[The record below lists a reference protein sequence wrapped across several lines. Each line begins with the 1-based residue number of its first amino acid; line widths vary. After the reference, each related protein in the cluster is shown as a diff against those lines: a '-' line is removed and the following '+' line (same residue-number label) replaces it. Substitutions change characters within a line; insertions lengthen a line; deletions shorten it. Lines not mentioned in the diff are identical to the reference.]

1 MEIKVLDKSHA
12 SILYEV
18 EKRCFSKPWTE
29 AMFSG
34 DLESESTIYLG
45 AFSDGI
51 LVGYAG
57 AWLVAGDADITNV
70 AVIPEKRGQ
79 GIAQKLLSELF
90 SRLLENAG
98 EIVRLEVRRSNE
110 NAKKLYEKLGFS
122 EIAVRKNYYADPK
135 EDALIYEK
143 NL

>member
-1 MEIKVLDKSHA
+1 MDKSHA

-110 NAKKLYEKLGFS
+110 NAKKLYDKLGFS
-122 EIAVRKNYYADPK
+122 EIAVRNNYYADPK